1 MHHMVKEIEPFE
13 LFDELQNGAKQYNL
27 IDIREPNEVAAGT
40 VPGAVHIPMVRLPFQ
55 TQQLDPEI
63 PTVMICRSGARSAQA
78 CMYLGQQGFENVYN
92 LRGGIMGWA
101 RSGLPAALPETA

>member
-1 MHHMVKEIEPFE
+1 MYHMVKEIEPFE
-13 LFDELQNGAKQYNL
+13 LFDQLQSGAKQYKL
-27 IDIREPNEVAAGT
+27 IDIREHNEVASGT
-40 VPGAVHIPMVRLPFQ
+40 VPGAVHIPMVTLPMR
-55 TQQLDPEI
+55 TQDLDPDT

-78 CMYLGQQGFENVYN
+78 CMYLGQQGFEKIYN